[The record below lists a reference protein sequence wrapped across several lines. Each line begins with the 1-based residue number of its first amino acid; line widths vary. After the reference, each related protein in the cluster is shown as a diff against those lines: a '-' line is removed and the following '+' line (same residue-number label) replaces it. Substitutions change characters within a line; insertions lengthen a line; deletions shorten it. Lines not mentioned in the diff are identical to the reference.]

1 MPGMVAHAFIPA
13 LERQRQEDLSSRPAW
28 STSRGFVSN
37 NNRRE
42 QKSRCMAGEEGTE
55 VEHGASEPAQTTD
68 TDVPSAPPN
77 AGNPHPLAV
86 TCLPGISPIPRR

>member
-1 MPGMVAHAFIPA
+1 
-13 LERQRQEDLSSRPAW
+13 
-28 STSRGFVSN
+28 
-37 NNRRE
+37 
-42 QKSRCMAGEEGTE
+42 MAGEEGTE